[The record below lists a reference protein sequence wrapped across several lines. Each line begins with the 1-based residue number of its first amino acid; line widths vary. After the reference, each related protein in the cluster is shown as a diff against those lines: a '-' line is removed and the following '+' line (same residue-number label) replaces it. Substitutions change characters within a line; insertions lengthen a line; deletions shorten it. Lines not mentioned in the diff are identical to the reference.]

1 MRSPSPIRLRWLVAC
16 VLAVSSACQPKDSK
30 TITVHWSLADGRS
43 CVDAGAVRAVVS
55 LPGAAEQSDRC
66 SQLPDGNRI
75 TVPDAYPDA
84 VLTARAESAGLAAL
98 YRAEQ
103 TLPSELPDEIELV
116 LFFSGG
122 R

>member
-1 MRSPSPIRLRWLVAC
+1 MWSIPSLRPRHLAALALVA
-16 VLAVSSACQPKDSK
+16 SACQPPTK
-30 TITVHWSLADGRS
+30 TISVHWSLADGRS
-43 CVDAGAVRAVVS
+43 CVDAGVVRVVVS
-55 LPGAAEQSDRC
+55 LPGATALSGRC

-75 TVPDAYPDA
+75 TVSDAYPEA

-103 TLPSELPDEIELV
+103 TLPAELPDLV
-116 LFFSGG
+116 DLILFYSGG

>member
-1 MRSPSPIRLRWLVAC
+1 MRSLHALRPSSLLAC
-16 VLAVSSACQPKDSK
+16 VLVASACQPPTK

-55 LPGAAEQSDRC
+55 LPGAAAQSGRC

-75 TVPDAYPDA
+75 TVPDAYPQA
-84 VLTARAESAGLAAL
+84 LLSARAESAGLAAL

-103 TLPSELPDEIELV
+103 TLPAELPDVVELI
-116 LFFSGG
+116 LFYSGG